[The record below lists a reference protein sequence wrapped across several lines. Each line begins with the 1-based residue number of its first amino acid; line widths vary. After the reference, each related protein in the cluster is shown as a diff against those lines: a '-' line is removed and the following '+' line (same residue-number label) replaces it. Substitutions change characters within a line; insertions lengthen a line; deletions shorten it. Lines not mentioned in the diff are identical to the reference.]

1 MDKIAFIF
9 PGQGSQKLGML
20 SELAAQF
27 PVVQTTFAEAEK
39 ALGYNLWEITQDDEA
54 KLNQTEYTQPAI
66 LAASI
71 AIWRIWQQRT
81 EVRPFLLAGHS
92 LGEYTALVAA
102 EAIDFSDALRLVKL
116 RGQLMQTAVPKDQ
129 GAMAAILG
137 LDDQGVIEAC
147 KQAAQDEV
155 VSAVNFNA
163 PGQVVIAG
171 KRNAVTRAIETAKS
185 LGAKKALLLPVSVPS
200 HCELMRPAAESLAN
214 ALEQI
219 TIQTPKV
226 GVVQNVDAN
235 IYQSPEVIRSALVKQ
250 LYSPVQ
256 WVKSIQR
263 LHQESCHN
271 FIECGPGKVLTGLN
285 KRIINEGNFIAMDDL
300 AGLDAAIE
308 LANSKNS

>member
-1 MDKIAFIF
+1 MEKIAFVF
-9 PGQGSQKLGML
+9 PGQGSQKIGML
-20 SELAAQF
+20 HELAAKF
-27 PVVQTTFAEAEK
+27 PIVKTTFSEA
-39 ALGYNLWEITQDDEA
+39 ADVLGFNLWDITQQDEV

-71 AIWRIWQQRT
+71 AVWRIWQERT
-81 EVRPFLLAGHS
+81 SVRPYLVAGHS

-102 EAIDFSDALRLVKL
+102 ESVNFADALRLVHL
-116 RGQLMQTAVPKDQ
+116 RGKLMQTAVPKDQ

-147 KQAAQDEV
+147 KQAAQEEV

-171 KRNAVTRAIETAKS
+171 KRNAVTRAIETAKA
-185 LGAKKALLLPVSVPS
+185 LGAKKGLLLPVSVPS
-200 HCELMRPAAESLAN
+200 HCELMRPAAESLAS

-219 TIQTPKV
+219 AIHSPKI

-235 IYQSPEVIRSALVKQ
+235 IHQSPEVIRAALVKQ
-250 LYSPVQ
+250 LCSPVQ
-256 WVKSIQR
+256 WVKSIQK
-263 LHQESCHN
+263 LYSESCSS

-285 KRIINEGNFIAMDDL
+285 KRIISEGQFVSMDDL
-300 AGLDAAIE
+300 AGLEQALQLVLAAT
-308 LANSKNS
+308 

>member
-1 MDKIAFIF
+1 MEKIAFIF

-20 SELAAQF
+20 NELAAQF
-27 PVVQTTFAEAEK
+27 PVVKSTFDEAAQ
-39 ALGYNLWEITQDDEA
+39 ALGYDLWDITQNDEA
-54 KLNQTEYTQPAI
+54 KLNQTEYTQPAV

-71 AIWRIWQQRT
+71 ALWRVWQQKT
-81 EVRPFLLAGHS
+81 QQMPQLMAGHS
-92 LGEYTALVAA
+92 LGEYSALVCA
-102 EAIDFSDALRLVKL
+102 ESIGFADALRLVRL
-116 RGQLMQTAVPKDQ
+116 RGQLMQTAVPKEQ

-185 LGAKKALLLPVSVPS
+185 LGAKKALLLSVSVPS
-200 HCELMRPAAESLAN
+200 HCELMRPAAESLAQ

-219 TIQTPKV
+219 SIQTPKI

-235 IYQSPEVIRSALVKQ
+235 IHQSPEAIRSALVQQ
-250 LYSPVQ
+250 LYNPVQ
-256 WVKSIQR
+256 WVKSVQR
-263 LHQESCHN
+263 LYQESCRT

-285 KRIINEGNFIAMDDL
+285 RRIVSEGNFLALDDFVS
-300 AGLDAAIE
+300 LDAA
-308 LANSKNS
+308 LQLVSKV